1 MDLSSPLFIILCT
14 HGLITLSAGFIML
27 KKPPKKIN
35 HLYGYRTKS
44 SMSSQEK
51 WDFAQNYSS
60 KEMIRQGVVIIG
72 IGLIG
77 IFIKLSEIIS
87 VFIALSLVI
96 ASVILLLYKTEKKLK
111 QSFKE
116 NENIQRNTEI

>member
-1 MDLSSPLFIILCT
+1 
-14 HGLITLSAGFIML
+14 
-27 KKPPKKIN
+27 
-35 HLYGYRTKS
+35 
-44 SMSSQEK
+44 MSSQEK

-96 ASVILLLYKTEKKLK
+96 ASVILLLYKTEK
-111 QSFKE
+111 
-116 NENIQRNTEI
+116 N